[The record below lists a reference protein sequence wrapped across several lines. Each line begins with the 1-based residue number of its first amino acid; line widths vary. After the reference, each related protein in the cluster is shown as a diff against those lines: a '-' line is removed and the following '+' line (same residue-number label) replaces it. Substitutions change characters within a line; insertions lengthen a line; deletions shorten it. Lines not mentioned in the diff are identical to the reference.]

1 MKRRPLTRV
10 QWQLAA
16 GLAILIWCACAP
28 PSRPTPLDFSGE
40 WAGTTSQ
47 GRPIAFTVSQDLRIT
62 AVTVEYAFAS
72 CSGTLTIPANAP
84 LLNTSGTATA
94 VVKDPP
100 GGPAGP
106 VASDVRFLFP
116 SITRS
121 NGTIMLAAGPGC
133 GGATATWTASKR

>member
-28 PSRPTPLDFSGE
+28 PRPTPLDFSGE

-62 AVTVEYAFAS
+62 GVTLEYAFAS
-72 CSGTLTIPANAP
+72 CSDTLRIPANAP

-94 VVKDPP
+94 IVTHPP

-106 VASDVRFLFP
+106 VAADVRFLFP
-116 SITRS
+116 SITS
-121 NGTIMLAAGPGC
+121 ANGAIVLAAVPGC
-133 GGATATWTASKR
+133 GGATATWTAGKR